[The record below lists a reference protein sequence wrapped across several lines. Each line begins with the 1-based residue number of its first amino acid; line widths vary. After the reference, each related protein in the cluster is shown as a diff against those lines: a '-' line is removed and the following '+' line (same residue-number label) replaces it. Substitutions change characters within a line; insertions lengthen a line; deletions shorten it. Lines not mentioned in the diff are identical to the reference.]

1 MNHIPF
7 KEIVPLSR
15 VAIQNWQNDRAPRM
29 GAALAYYI
37 ALSLAPTVLIVLA
50 IVGFAFGAQAAEA
63 RLIYQVQ
70 GLVGY
75 EGAKPI
81 QTMIEGAR
89 QSSRGLAATVLGLVT
104 VFFASSAVVSEL
116 RDAMNTIWRVP
127 EETTSSAV
135 RSIFNLVKERLLSFA
150 LVLASG
156 LFLVVSL
163 IVNAGIFAAGR
174 YLNAGEVP
182 PVTFV
187 QATDWLVSF
196 VVITLLFALIFKV
209 LPRVPLRWGDV
220 TLGAIVTSL
229 LFAAGK
235 LLLGVYLG
243 KAGFA
248 DTYGAASSLVIVLVW
263 VYYSAQV
270 LFLGAEFTRAYAC
283 RFGSLGELKKDHLS
297 SASL

>member
-1 MNHIPF
+1 
-7 KEIVPLSR
+7 
-15 VAIQNWQNDRAPRM
+15 M

-50 IVGFAFGAQAAEA
+50 IVGFAFGAQAAEG
-63 RLIYQVQ
+63 RLVSQVQ

-127 EETTSSAV
+127 EETASSTA
-135 RSIFNLVKERLLSFA
+135 RSIFNLVKERLLSFV

-163 IVNAGIFAAGR
+163 IVNAGIFAAGK
-174 YLNAGEVP
+174 YLNAGEAL
-182 PVTFV
+182 PVTLV
-187 QATDWLVSF
+187 QATEWVVSF
-196 VVITLLFALIFKV
+196 VVITVLFAFIFKV
-209 LPRVPLRWGDV
+209 LPRVPLHWGDV
-220 TLGAIVTSL
+220 TLGAMVTSL

-235 LLLGVYLG
+235 ILLGVYLG

-248 DTYGAASSLVIVLVW
+248 DTYGAAGSLVIVLVW

-283 RFGSLGELKKDHLS
+283 RFGSLCVPQNDLE
-297 SASL
+297 SASP